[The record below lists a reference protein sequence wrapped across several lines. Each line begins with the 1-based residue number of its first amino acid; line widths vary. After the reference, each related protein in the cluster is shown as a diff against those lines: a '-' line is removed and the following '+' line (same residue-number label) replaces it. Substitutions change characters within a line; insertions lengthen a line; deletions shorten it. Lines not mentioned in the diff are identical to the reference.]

1 MQQREEQHER
11 AQINCM
17 LIRIEK
23 IKNLTLSKLMCSDR
37 NKGGWR
43 KTWSSQL
50 SVLQH
55 KSILSWRRLTC

>member
-23 IKNLTLSKLMCSDR
+23 IKNLTLSKLMCS
-37 NKGGWR
+37 
-43 KTWSSQL
+43 
-50 SVLQH
+50 
-55 KSILSWRRLTC
+55 